1 MNANSEVYGSLIGL
15 KPEFEERYII
25 LHKHTFPEVLDRI
38 YKSNIR
44 NYTIFL
50 KDGILFSFLEY
61 IGNNYEADMEKI
73 GQDKVTREWWK
84 LTDPMQKPLETRNE
98 GEWWASIE
106 KIIFNNKKKVKSGE
120 AKNYAFMTKIRP
132 GKEQAVRDCYKTFP
146 DEFWIRLEEVNIQN
160 YFVFLKDTSLYLY
173 FEHFGNNIKT
183 DLDKLKEFQET
194 KVWKKSLSPLLEKTS
209 DKGSFLYWSAVK
221 EVFHT
226 D

>member
-84 LTDPMQKPLETRNE
+84 LTRQHRSE
-98 GEWWASIE
+98 S
-106 KIIFNNKKKVKSGE
+106 
-120 AKNYAFMTKIRP
+120 
-132 GKEQAVRDCYKTFP
+132 
-146 DEFWIRLEEVNIQN
+146 
-160 YFVFLKDTSLYLY
+160 
-173 FEHFGNNIKT
+173 
-183 DLDKLKEFQET
+183 
-194 KVWKKSLSPLLEKTS
+194 
-209 DKGSFLYWSAVK
+209 
-221 EVFHT
+221 
-226 D
+226 